1 MKHLMPLF
9 TGLADPLRLR
19 ILNLLFVSPTLC
31 VCDLELALA
40 EPQAKISR
48 HLAYLRSRKLVSTT
62 RRDQWVHYRISG
74 LAEVDPGFVTALR
87 TMLMA
92 SPDSVADIE
101 RLLEGLDT
109 NGVVSLQSAPA
120 GTIERVIRICCG
132 EPVA

>member
-1 MKHLMPLF
+1 
-9 TGLADPLRLR
+9 
-19 ILNLLFVSPTLC
+19 
-31 VCDLELALA
+31 
-40 EPQAKISR
+40 
-48 HLAYLRSRKLVSTT
+48 
-62 RRDQWVHYRISG
+62 VHYRISG
-74 LAEVDPGFVTALR
+74 LAEVDPGFLTALR

>member
-1 MKHLMPLF
+1 MNHLMPLF

-19 ILNLLFVSPTLC
+19 ILNLLFTSPTLC

-48 HLAYLRSRKLVSTT
+48 HLAYLRKRKLVGTT
-62 RRDQWVHYRISG
+62 RRDQWVHYRITG
-74 LAEVDPGFVTALR
+74 LGDMDAGFVTALR

-92 SPDSVADIE
+92 SPEAAADIE
-101 RLLEGLDT
+101 RLLEGLDA
-109 NGVVSLQSAPA
+109 NAVVSLQSAPA
-120 GTIERVIRICCG
+120 GTIERVIRTCCG